1 MNASAEQRRLAAL
14 ARYQI
19 MDSPGEAAFDD
30 ITTLATRYLQ
40 TPIALVSLLDD
51 QRQWFKSRV
60 GLDVC
65 ETPRDLAFCAH
76 AIRADQLL
84 VVENANEDPRFRDN
98 PLVTG
103 EPHIC
108 FYAGMPVHSAE
119 GYPLGTL
126 CVIDRQPRTLD
137 AQQRDT
143 LIRLAGLVEQQ
154 LRLRLQLLEGQERE
168 MALSEQKAL
177 NASLLES
184 MMVGVVACDAKGQ
197 LTLINRTAR
206 DWHGVDILDVPPE
219 HWWRYYDLYQSDEVT
234 PLAAD
239 QVPLWRALSGE
250 QLTAVSFCIAAR
262 GQPVRHLQASGGP
275 LYDAE
280 GRFKGAM
287 VAMLDITERRQIE
300 QMKSRFIA
308 TVSHELRT
316 PLTSISGAIA
326 LLLGGAGGDLPEAG
340 RRMLGIAQDNTQR
353 LQALI
358 NDLLDI
364 ERLESGLLPLK
375 LSVQP
380 LLPLL
385 QRAIDSN
392 QLYAERFNVSLV
404 LLPPSA
410 ELHLICDAE
419 RLLQVM
425 DNLLSNAAK
434 FSHAG
439 DSIVV
444 DCRVIDDQVQVQ
456 VTDQGVG
463 IAMEQQSRLFQRF
476 FQIDDSTSRKRGGTG
491 LGLAISKELVERMGG
506 SIGVDS
512 QAGQGACFWFRLPLA
527 SSSDRGMP

>member
-1 MNASAEQRRLAAL
+1 M
-14 ARYQI
+14 
-19 MDSPGEAAFDD
+19 
-30 ITTLATRYLQ
+30 
-40 TPIALVSLLDD
+40 
-51 QRQWFKSRV
+51 
-60 GLDVC
+60 
-65 ETPRDLAFCAH
+65 
-76 AIRADQLL
+76 
-84 VVENANEDPRFRDN
+84 VV
-98 PLVTG
+98 
-103 EPHIC
+103 
-108 FYAGMPVHSAE
+108 
-119 GYPLGTL
+119 
-126 CVIDRQPRTLD
+126 
-137 AQQRDT
+137 
-143 LIRLAGLVEQQ
+143 
-154 LRLRLQLLEGQERE
+154 
-168 MALSEQKAL
+168 
-177 NASLLES
+177 
-184 MMVGVVACDAKGQ
+184 
-197 LTLINRTAR
+197 
-206 DWHGVDILDVPPE
+206 
-219 HWWRYYDLYQSDEVT
+219 
-234 PLAAD
+234 
-239 QVPLWRALSGE
+239 
-250 QLTAVSFCIAAR
+250 
-262 GQPVRHLQASGGP
+262 
-275 LYDAE
+275 
-280 GRFKGAM
+280 
-287 VAMLDITERRQIE
+287 MLDITERRQIE

-316 PLTSISGAIA
+316 PLTSISGAIT

-340 RRMLGIAQDNTQR
+340 LRMLGIAQDNTQR

-364 ERLESGLLPLK
+364 ERLESGLLLLK